1 MSDNEFMDMVSDLK
15 EEFEPQ
21 KALDELE
28 SKILSTFDLGEILN
42 DITEKTCKILECDR
56 ATVYVVERGEGEESR
71 ELVSRSMIGEELNE
85 IRLPYNLR
93 SIAGAVA
100 CSGRL
105 IRIRDVYDTEELLS
119 ITPNPSFDHSWDE
132 KTGYKTKSMLV
143 APARKSDYIIGVIQA
158 INKKEDEF
166 SKEDEK
172 LMCQIADLLS
182 SALTSER
189 GHTKTV
195 RKRRKTMN
203 TLLIEKE
210 LITEE
215 KLQQAAQKAKSEKI
229 KLLDILIKEYDI
241 PEDEITKCL
250 AEFNDV
256 DFIDFDP
263 DTSIDPTLFDDL
275 TEEYSKQHLICP
287 LKQTMAKD
295 GSMTLQLVMH
305 NPKDFVAIEDVE
317 IRTNAKISKIFM
329 ATRSDI
335 LAMIRHCLHPSQ
347 SSSGG
352 MVEEDA
358 ESMGDL
364 ITELSEELGIE
375 EQEEVESVNIQ
386 EGTTEEEGPIVKLS
400 NRIIEEAVRRGATD
414 IHIEPYENM
423 VLVRYRIDG
432 SLEKSLTFPHHAKNA
447 IVSRYK
453 IMAECNITEHRIP
466 QDGRIAFKK
475 FGGKYDIELRV
486 NFLPTVGENE
496 DIVMRILA
504 DSKPMPLENMG
515 LYPYS
520 LEPMLESIQKPYGM
534 ILCVGPTGSGKT
546 TTLHSA
552 VSYINTPERKIL
564 TAEDPVE
571 ITQDGLRQVQ
581 VKKNVGLT
589 FAAALRAFLR
599 QDPDVILVGEMRDL
613 ETCAIAV
620 EAALT
625 GHLLLSTLHTN
636 NAPETVTRLVDIGI
650 DPVTLSDALLL
661 VLAQRLAKTLCKS
674 CKEQYDPT
682 DEELEEANIQ
692 RSSDGKI
699 VYLGEEYPEAE
710 FYKPVGCST
719 CENRQYKGRMGLHE
733 ALHNID
739 DIKRLIATSGK
750 IEDIRDAAKANGMKE
765 LYEDGIIKVLSG
777 KTSIHQIRAVCTE

>member
-1 MSDNEFMDMVSDLK
+1 MVSDLK
-15 EEFEPQ
+15 DEFQPQ
-21 KALDELE
+21 VILDELD
-28 SKILSTFDLGEILN
+28 SQILSTFDLGEILV
-42 DITEKTCKILECDR
+42 DITQKTCQILDCDR
-56 ATVYVVERGEGEESR
+56 ATVYVVERGEGEETR
-71 ELVSRSMIGEELNE
+71 ELVSRSMIGDEVNE
-85 IRLPYNLR
+85 IRLPYNLH

-105 IRIRDVYDTEELLS
+105 LRIRDVYDTEELLS
-119 ITPNPSFDHSWDE
+119 ITPNPTFDHSWDE
-132 KTGYKTKSMLV
+132 KTGYHTQSMLV
-143 APARKSDYIIGVIQA
+143 TPARKNDYIIGVIQA
-158 INKKEDEF
+158 INKKTGEF
-166 SKEDEK
+166 TKEDES
-172 LMCQIADLLS
+172 LILRLSDLLA

-189 GHTKTV
+189 GHTKTM
-195 RKRRKTMN
+195 RKRRRTMN
-203 TLLIEKE
+203 TILVEAG
-210 LITEE
+210 LITEDKLKAAVE
-215 KLQQAAQKAKSEKI
+215 KSKTEKI
-229 KLLDILIKEYDI
+229 KLLDVLIQSYEI

-256 DFIDFDP
+256 EYIAFDP
-263 DTSIDPTLFDDL
+263 ELQIDPTLFENL
-275 TEEYSKQHLICP
+275 TEAYAKQHLVCP
-287 LKQTMAKD
+287 LKMTMEKD
-295 GSMTLQLVMH
+295 GSMAMHLVMH

-317 IRTNAKISKIFM
+317 IRCCAKVKTIYM
-329 ATRSDI
+329 ATRPDI
-335 LAMIRHCLHPSQ
+335 LAMIRNCLHPKAQ
-347 SSSGG
+347 
-352 MVEEDA
+352 VEDEDST

-364 ITELSEELGIE
+364 MNELAEELGIE
-375 EQEEVESVNIQ
+375 PEEEIESVSIQ
-386 EGTTEEEGPIVKLS
+386 EGATEEEGPIVRLS

-504 DSKPMPLENMG
+504 DSKPLPLEKLG
-515 LYPYS
+515 LNQYS
-520 LEPMLESIQKPYGM
+520 LDPMLESIKRPYGM

-552 VSYINTPERKIL
+552 VSYINHPDKKIL

-571 ITQDGLRQVQ
+571 ITQEGLRQVQ

-599 QDPDVILVGEMRDL
+599 QDPDVILVGEMRDF

-636 NAPETVTRLVDIGI
+636 NAPETITRLVDIGI

-674 CKEQYDPT
+674 CKEKYDPT
-682 DEELEEANIQ
+682 DDELKEAGIE
-692 RSSDGKI
+692 RTSDGRI

-710 FYKPVGCST
+710 FYQPVGCPA
-719 CENRQYKGRMGLHE
+719 CEDRAYKGRMGLHE
-733 ALHNID
+733 ALHNTD
-739 DIKRLIATSGK
+739 DIKRLIATKGS
-750 IEDIRDAAKANGMKE
+750 IEDIRTTAKSGGMKE

>member
-1 MSDNEFMDMVSDLK
+1 MGSDEFSDMLSELK
-15 EEFEPQ
+15 DEFQPKEILEE
-21 KALDELE
+21 LNL
-28 SKILSTFDLGEILN
+28 KILSTFDLGEIIN
-42 DITEKTCKILECDR
+42 DIVEKTCRILNCDR
-56 ATVYVVERGEGEESR
+56 ATIYVVERGESKEGR
-71 ELVSRSMIGEELNE
+71 ELVSRSTIGDEIKE
-85 IRLPYNLR
+85 IRLPYNLK

-100 CSGRL
+100 CSGKL
-105 IRIRDVYDTEELLS
+105 IRIRDVYDQEELMS
-119 ITPNPSFDHSWDE
+119 ITPSPDFDHSWDK
-132 KTGYKTKSMLV
+132 KTGYRTTSMLV
-143 APARKSDYIIGVIQA
+143 NPVRQKDYVVGVIQA
-158 INKKEDEF
+158 LNKNGSEF
-166 SKEDEK
+166 SKEDEGFI
-172 LMCQIADLLS
+172 CQISDLLA
-182 SALTSER
+182 SALSSER
-189 GHTKTV
+189 GHTRTL
-195 RKRRKTMN
+195 RKKRKTINAM
-203 TLLIEKE
+203 LIEKK
-210 LITEE
+210 LISEENLNNAINKTKTE
-215 KLQQAAQKAKSEKI
+215 KT
-229 KLLDILIKEYDI
+229 KLLDVLINDFDI
-241 PEDEITKCL
+241 SEQEITKCL

-256 DFIDFDP
+256 EYIEFNP
-263 DTSIDPTLFDDL
+263 EVTIDPIIFDTL
-275 TEEYSKQHLICP
+275 TEAYAKQHVICP
-287 LKQTMAKD
+287 IKQVMAKD
-295 GSMTLQLVMH
+295 GTMKIHLVMQ

-317 IRTNAKISKIFM
+317 IRTGAKVSTILM
-329 ATRSDI
+329 ATRKDI

-347 SSSGG
+347 SQTGDTS
-352 MVEEDA
+352 EDA

-364 ITELSEELGIE
+364 ITELNEELGIE
-375 EQEEVESVNIQ
+375 ESENVEAINIQ

-414 IHIEPYENM
+414 IHIEPYETK

-432 SLEKSLTFPHHAKNA
+432 SLEIALTFPFHAKNA

-453 IMAECNITEHRIP
+453 IMAECNITEHRVP

-475 FGGKYDIELRV
+475 FGGRYDIELRV

-504 DSKPMPLENMG
+504 DSKPLPLKKLG
-515 LYPYS
+515 LYDHA
-520 LEPMLESIQKPYGM
+520 LNPMLESVQKPYGM

-552 VSYINTPERKIL
+552 VSYINQPDRKIL

-571 ITQDGLRQVQ
+571 ITQEGLRQVQ

-613 ETCAIAV
+613 ETCSIAV

-661 VLAQRLAKTLCKS
+661 VLAQRLTKTLCKS
-674 CKEQYDPT
+674 CKEQYEPT
-682 DEELEEANIQ
+682 DEELAEAGIERTN
-692 RSSDGKI
+692 DGKI
-699 VYLGEEYPEAE
+699 VYLGEEYPDAS
-710 FYKPVGCST
+710 FYKPVGCPA

-733 ALHNID
+733 ALHNTD
-739 DIKRLIATSGK
+739 NIKSLIAKSGS
-750 IEDIRDAAKANGMKE
+750 IADIRAAAKANGMKE
-765 LYEDGIIKVLSG
+765 LYEDGIIKVLDG